1 MSTLT
6 VDIIKAIAS
15 DRVDII
21 EDYWNNVDPELNELV
36 EDLFEDLDL
45 EDQAMVIKELYGGYV
60 VMVGAV
66 VVAMGT
72 RAECRAWLRKAVAQ
86 MDRWDSKYNRT
97 VAEIDDISILASKTI
112 EHIYFLVL
120 DSKIVR
126 KDMFMDD
133 KAAKEWYGYMCQMKF

>member
-45 EDQAMVIKELYGGYV
+45 ED
-60 VMVGAV
+60 
-66 VVAMGT
+66 
-72 RAECRAWLRKAVAQ
+72 
-86 MDRWDSKYNRT
+86 
-97 VAEIDDISILASKTI
+97 
-112 EHIYFLVL
+112 
-120 DSKIVR
+120 
-126 KDMFMDD
+126 
-133 KAAKEWYGYMCQMKF
+133 